1 MKYQNGSIFDAKAA
15 AWDEDPFKVKLAN
28 DISATIMREIA
39 PTKDMNVLDY
49 GCGSGLVTL
58 RLQPFVKSITGMDSS
73 GGMLEVLRSKVER
86 QNLKNVHIRFMDLE
100 QCTEANDAFHL
111 IVSSMT
117 LHHIEEPAR
126 LLKRFY
132 DLLLPGGILGI
143 ADLDME
149 DGAFHKDN
157 TGVVHFG
164 FERMQLKGLLADA
177 GFVGVRDVTAA
188 KAEKENNSRK
198 FPVFLIIAA
207 RE

>member
-1 MKYQNGSIFDAKAA
+1 
-15 AWDEDPFKVKLAN
+15 
-28 DISATIMREIA
+28 
-39 PTKDMNVLDY
+39 
-49 GCGSGLVTL
+49 
-58 RLQPFVKSITGMDSS
+58 
-73 GGMLEVLRSKVER
+73 
-86 QNLKNVHIRFMDLE
+86 
-100 QCTEANDAFHL
+100 
-111 IVSSMT
+111 
-117 LHHIEEPAR
+117 
-126 LLKRFY
+126 
-132 DLLLPGGILGI
+132 
-143 ADLDME
+143 ME